1 MATDNASKVEPPPA
15 RTWGTGLVVLVAAL
29 APVLTAVWG
38 VRWFVTQDGSAHL
51 YNAHIIAESLRP
63 GSPFADYFEV
73 RWEPLPNWSG
83 HLVTAVFV
91 SLLPAWGAG
100 PAVTTVT
107 LVGFAASIVW
117 LRVRVA
123 GTRGLPLASVLAVLL
138 ALNFPWLLGFTS
150 FLLGAC
156 LFPITLGVWWSGR
169 DRFGW
174 LRAAAIAA
182 LIVLGYFCHLVSL
195 GLTAFGLVV
204 LAVATP
210 GTQRG
215 ARLFRTLVGLSPLVP
230 LGLLYRSLS
239 ERGGAMRPIWANL
252 EKPLS
257 PAAWATQIAWVDP
270 ITLASKKAIP
280 LTSIDNAPWFGLFA
294 PITWL
299 IFAFILMWL
308 AASRARG
315 ASRVHGPGERAGWA
329 WLGALL
335 VIGGILGP
343 DSLGASHG
351 EFLQQRVVLLGLV
364 ALVPVLR
371 LEPQGWPGRLVGP
384 ALVVALAVQTA
395 IVWDYAL
402 TSRRIAG
409 AIVDAS
415 PAVGR
420 NQRVAT
426 LLIDIRTRFR
436 ANPLLHADN
445 LLGIGTGNIVWS
457 DYETRYY
464 YFPVQFKP
472 KVNRP
477 LSSDLES
484 IAIAEGPENA
494 GRRAA
499 LWQQIIAKHAN
510 DIDAVVVWGSDP
522 QLDAISRQSFE
533 TVYRKGNV
541 RVLKH

>member
-1 MATDNASKVEPPPA
+1 M
-15 RTWGTGLVVLVAAL
+15 GLVVLVAAL
-29 APVLTAVWG
+29 APVLTAIWG

-51 YNAHIIAESLRP
+51 YNAHIIAESL
-63 GSPFADYFEV
+63 GANSPFARYFLV

-83 HLVTAVFV
+83 HLVTAIFV
-91 SLLPAWGAG
+91 SLLPAWAAG
-100 PAVTTVT
+100 PAVTTLT
-107 LVGFAASIVW
+107 LVGFVASIVW

-123 GTRGLPLASVLAVLL
+123 GSNGLPLASVLAVLL
-138 ALNFPWLLGFTS
+138 ALNLPWLLGFTS

-156 LFPITLGVWWSGR
+156 LFPITLGVWWGGR

-174 LRAAAIAA
+174 GRTSVLFA

-204 LAVATP
+204 LALATP
-210 GTQRG
+210 GNHRR
-215 ARLFRTLVGLSPLVP
+215 ARLVRTLVGLLPLVP
-230 LGLLYRSLS
+230 LGLLYRALS
-239 ERGGAMRPIWANL
+239 QRGGAMRPVWKHL
-252 EKPLS
+252 DPFSL
-257 PAAWATQIAWVDP
+257 AAWGTQLGWVDP
-270 ITLASKKAIP
+270 ITLVSKKAIP
-280 LTSIDNAPWFGLFA
+280 LTTIDNAPWFGLFA
-294 PITWL
+294 PMMWL
-299 IFAFILMWL
+299 IFALILMAL
-308 AASRARG
+308 VAVRARG
-315 ASRVHGPGERAGWA
+315 ASQVQGPGERTGWV
-329 WLGALL
+329 WLGVLLL
-335 VIGGILGP
+335 VGGILGP

-364 ALVPVLR
+364 ALVPILN
-371 LEPQGWPGRLVGP
+371 LTPGGWPGRLI
-384 ALVVALAVQTA
+384 AFTLVVPLAMQSA

-402 TSRRIAG
+402 TSRRMAG

-415 PAVGR
+415 PAVDR

-445 LLGIGTGNIVWS
+445 LLGIGTGNIIWS

-472 KVNRP
+472 KLNRP

-484 IAIAEGPENA
+484 IANAEGPANA
-494 GRRAA
+494 ARRAA
-499 LWQQIIAKHAN
+499 LWQQIITQHAGA
-510 DIDAVVVWGSDP
+510 IDAVVVWGSDP

-533 TVYRKGNV
+533 TVYRKGEV